1 MNETRKELGEGVGT
15 EEKEVRRK
23 RELRMDPKAVQG
35 NNHTGCFLLLPNSV
49 ELMGLDIPK

>member
-1 MNETRKELGEGVGT
+1 MNETQKELGEGVGT
-15 EEKEVRRK
+15 EETEVRRK

-35 NNHTGCFLLLPNSV
+35 NNHTGCFLHLPNSV